1 MSFKMS
7 IRHWKKS
14 MDVTFQKPYYK
25 VSDFDSSIGS
35 TITVRKALNSLSDK
49 GLLFVDKEVKR
60 NRIYRNYDLLWIL
73 QN

>member
-1 MSFKMS
+1 
-7 IRHWKKS
+7 
-14 MDVTFQKPYYK
+14 MDVTFQKPYCK

-60 NRIYRNYDLLWIL
+60 NRIYRNYDLL
-73 QN
+73 

>member
-1 MSFKMS
+1 
-7 IRHWKKS
+7 

-60 NRIYRNYDLLWIL
+60 NRIYRNYDLL
-73 QN
+73 

>member
-1 MSFKMS
+1 
-7 IRHWKKS
+7 
-14 MDVTFQKPYYK
+14 MDVHFSKPYCK

-60 NRIYRNYDLLWIL
+60 NRIYRNYDLLRIL